1 MRLIVV
7 LAVSFLTVE
16 AAVAARAQGATAVR
30 APTPDAARPRG
41 ATSTEASTP
50 DAVAPTPAKPK
61 PDLTG
66 RKRVGV
72 ASFYAD
78 MFAGRQM
85 ADGNIMDPHGANAA
99 SRTLPLGTTA
109 KVTNIETGK
118 SAIVTIQDRG
128 PYVDGRIVDL
138 SPGTAEKLGI
148 TRRQGLSKVVVAP
161 IAVPLPNGEVKAG
174 AALQEAAPELVEAS
188 PTRSPGRASRPSKP
202 AEGPAPGTPKRVQSR
217 DMPTPH
223 HEVPSPPPDREPK
236 AIRLAANQRR

>member
-1 MRLIVV
+1 MRLVVV
-7 LAVSFLTVE
+7 LAVGFLASSFG
-16 AAVAARAQGATAVR
+16 AATFAAGAASGG
-30 APTPDAARPRG
+30 AGQTPATDAAP
-41 ATSTEASTP
+41 
-50 DAVAPTPAKPK
+50 APVKPQ

-85 ADGNIMDPHGANAA
+85 ADGNIMDPNGANAA

-138 SPGTAEKLGI
+138 SPGTAHEIGI

-174 AALQEAAPELVEAS
+174 AALQEVAPELIKPSTGSKVATPPLS
-188 PTRSPGRASRPSKP
+188 NPPPRKHTDGPLPG
-202 AEGPAPGTPKRVQSR
+202 APKHAQSH
-217 DMPTPH
+217 DAPTPH
-223 HEVPSPPPDREPK
+223 HEVPSPPPDKESK
-236 AIRLAANQRR
+236 VIRLASNQRR

>member
-1 MRLIVV
+1 V
-7 LAVSFLTVE
+7 
-16 AAVAARAQGATAVR
+16 
-30 APTPDAARPRG
+30 
-41 ATSTEASTP
+41 
-50 DAVAPTPAKPK
+50 KPK

-85 ADGNIMDPHGANAA
+85 ADGNTMNPQGANAA

-138 SPGTAEKLGI
+138 SPGTAQKIGI

-174 AALQEAAPELVEAS
+174 AALKEAAPELVPAAEA
-188 PTRSPGRASRPSKP
+188 PTPSV
-202 AEGPAPGTPKRVQSR
+202 PKRAQSH
-217 DMPTPH
+217 DMPTSH
-223 HEVPSPPPDREPK
+223 HEVPSPPPDKESK
-236 AIRLAANQRR
+236 AIRVASNRR